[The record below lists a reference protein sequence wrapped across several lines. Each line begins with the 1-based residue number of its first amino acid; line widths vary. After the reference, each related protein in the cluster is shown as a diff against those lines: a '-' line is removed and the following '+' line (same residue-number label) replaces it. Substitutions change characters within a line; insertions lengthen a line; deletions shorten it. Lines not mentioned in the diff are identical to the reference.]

1 MNKLKYVARLQAI
14 FSQYPN
20 VYLHPKCM
28 EEILTFTIATGNEA
42 RFLCTLERYLRFM
55 HNNDISLWVKKDGI
69 EKLKN
74 CNANLWSMH
83 FEGAYNL
90 RILFSVTNDGTLLLH
105 TFYERGAKS
114 FTGYESHIPFAITR
128 LNEMHK

>member
-55 HNNDISLWVKKDGI
+55 HNNDISLWVKKMV
-69 EKLKN
+69 LKN
-74 CNANLWSMH
+74 LKTVTLIYGLCILKEYIIYEFYFPLQPMALCYCTH
-83 FEGAYNL
+83 FMREGQNHL
-90 RILFSVTNDGTLLLH
+90 LGTNPTFLLPSLV
-105 TFYERGAKS
+105 
-114 FTGYESHIPFAITR
+114 
-128 LNEMHK
+128 